1 MKNFSTIKADHSLNI
16 SYITSY
22 HSCSIEVLL
31 LEDIGLLQ
39 NLQGLKGKY
48 ELPVTGGIHEGMRMI
63 DALLGE
69 EGIRQ
74 RSRLTPH

>member
-1 MKNFSTIKADHSLNI
+1 M
-16 SYITSY
+16 
-22 HSCSIEVLL
+22 
-31 LEDIGLLQ
+31 EDIGLLQ